1 MIPVWSPNRK
11 RIAKPRLIPLQP
23 LKSARSTANRGR
35 ANAQKKRLFLWVVIM
50 TFYMVSASGC
60 VASDERATKKPKA
73 ATQEPTLQQTAGA
86 LQEDMEEPGGMTP
99 IGPKRDLMFDIYN
112 IPSDW
117 PRVVPLVNTFQV
129 TICDWSVELRRA
141 MPCQIIRNRLQSV
154 W

>member
-1 MIPVWSPNRK
+1 
-11 RIAKPRLIPLQP
+11 
-23 LKSARSTANRGR
+23 
-35 ANAQKKRLFLWVVIM
+35 
-50 TFYMVSASGC
+50 
-60 VASDERATKKPKA
+60 
-73 ATQEPTLQQTAGA
+73 
-86 LQEDMEEPGGMTP
+86 MEEPGGMTP